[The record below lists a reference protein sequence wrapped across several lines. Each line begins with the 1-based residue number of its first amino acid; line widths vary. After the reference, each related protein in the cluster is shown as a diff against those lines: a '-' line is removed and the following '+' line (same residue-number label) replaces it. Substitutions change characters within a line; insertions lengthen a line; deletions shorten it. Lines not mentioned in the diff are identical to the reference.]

1 MTIDATKLQSQFLD
15 CLFSPEEIIDGK
27 PPVDAVIVEGVIR
40 KYGLHPQ
47 RMESHRS
54 EVQVWLAALP
64 HEFRSKEGG
73 GWSFLKAC
81 MDEDGNQWGE
91 HVSMEQLFV
100 LGMGLRLAK
109 CLLPREMWSVLPG
122 GMPYYS
128 VL

>member
-1 MTIDATKLQSQFLD
+1 MTIDAAKLHKAFTD
-15 CLFSPEEIIDGK
+15 CLFTPEEIIDGQ
-27 PPVDAVIVEGVIR
+27 PPADTVLVDGVVR

-47 RMESHRS
+47 RLESHRA
-54 EVQVWLAALP
+54 EVETWLAALP
-64 HEFRSKEGG
+64 REFRAKEGG

-91 HVSMEQLFV
+91 HVNMEQLFV
-100 LGMGLRLAK
+100 LGMGLRPAK